1 MLNTS
6 RTTRRRLAVA
16 GALLLAT
23 AGPLAACGDDD
34 EDASSGTDAA
44 SEDTTSQDDAGEAV
58 AVTVGDPW
66 ARPGTAGGNSAIY
79 MELTGGDEDD
89 ALVGA
94 EVSEAVATD
103 AQVHET
109 VMESGDM
116 GSGEMESGDMGSG
129 EMESGDMGSGDMGS
143 DGEGNG
149 MMSMQE
155 VESVAIP
162 AGETVALEPG
172 GYHIML
178 LGLTEDLVVGDTVE
192 VELSFESGASQRV
205 TAEVREP

>member
-1 MLNTS
+1 MFNTS

-34 EDASSGTDAA
+34 EDAASGTDAA
-44 SEDTTSQDDAGEAV
+44 GEDTTSQDDAGEAA

-116 GSGEMESGDMGSG
+116 ESGDMESGDM
-129 EMESGDMGSGDMGS
+129 DSGDMGS
-143 DGEGNG
+143 DGDGSG

-155 VESVAIP
+155 VESVAIA

-178 LGLTEDLVVGDTVE
+178 LELAEDLVVGDTVE
-192 VELSFESGASQRV
+192 VELSFESGATQRV

>member
-1 MLNTS
+1 MFNTS

-34 EDASSGTDAA
+34 EDAASGTDAA
-44 SEDTTSQDDAGEAV
+44 GEDTTSQDDAGEAA

-116 GSGEMESGDMGSG
+116 D
-129 EMESGDMGSGDMGS
+129 SGDMGS
-143 DGEGNG
+143 DGDGSG

-155 VESVAIP
+155 VESVAIA

-178 LGLTEDLVVGDTVE
+178 LELAEDLVVGDTVE
-192 VELSFESGASQRV
+192 VELSFESGATQRV